1 MKIQLMKYIG
11 SGLWGVASAYLEVS
25 GFGVT
30 ALIFACIGLTIAIVG
45 SSSAVFKLNYKTKD
59 GE

>member
-1 MKIQLMKYIG
+1 MKYIG
-11 SGLWGVASAYLEVS
+11 SGLWGIAAAYLEVS
-25 GFGVT
+25 GFGLT
-30 ALIFACIGLTIAIVG
+30 ALIFGIIGLLIAILG